1 MRADALDGLVAFA
14 LVAEKRSFTGAAA
27 TLRVTRSA
35 VSQAIKVLESRIG
48 VTLLARTTR
57 DVGLTEAG
65 QAFYDRV
72 RPAMAEIIAA
82 SEAASALGGK
92 PAGLL
97 RLNVPRVAVATV
109 IAPLLPA
116 LRQAYPDITVEIFTE
131 DRFANIV
138 EAGFDAGVRLGELIE
153 KDMVSIRLTPPDR
166 LIVIGAPSYLERR
179 GHPAHP
185 RDLAAHDCINFRQ
198 SSRGG
203 LYRWEF
209 EDAGEDFN
217 VAVNGGVIVNDT
229 DMKLRATVD
238 GLGLSYELESVARPF
253 IEAGALVPTLLPYA
267 TQTPGFYLYFPARS
281 QVLPKLRAFIS
292 CASKARWTP

>member
-1 MRADALDGLVAFA
+1 MRSDSLDGLVAFA
-14 LVAEKRSFTGAAA
+14 LVAEQRSFTAAAA

-35 VSQAIKVLESRIG
+35 VSQAIKVLERRLG
-48 VTLLARTTR
+48 VALLARTTR

-65 QAFYDRV
+65 KVFYDRV
-72 RPAMAEIIAA
+72 RPALTEIIAA
-82 SEAASALGGK
+82 SEAVTAIGGR

-97 RLNVPRVAVATV
+97 RLNAPRVAVATV
-109 IAPLLPA
+109 IAPLLPT

-138 EAGFDAGVRLGELIE
+138 EGGFDAGVRLGELVE
-153 KDMVSIRLTPPDR
+153 KDMVSVRLTAPDR
-166 LIVIGAPSYLERR
+166 LVVIGAPSYFDRR

-209 EDAGEDFN
+209 EEAGEDFD
-217 VAVNGGVIVNDT
+217 VAVNGGIIVNET
-229 DMKLRATVD
+229 DMKLRATID

-292 CASKARWTP
+292 CATQAR

>member
-14 LVAEKRSFTGAAA
+14 LVAEQRSFTGAAA

-35 VSQAIKVLESRIG
+35 VSQAVKVLETRLA
-48 VTLLARTTR
+48 VALLARTTR
-57 DVGLTEAG
+57 DVALTEAG

-72 RPAMAEIIAA
+72 RPAIAEIIAA
-82 SEAASALGGK
+82 SEAASDFGGT

-97 RLNVPRVAVATV
+97 RLNVPRLAVATV
-109 IAPLLPA
+109 IAPLLPGFRA
-116 LRQAYPDITVEIFTE
+116 AHPAITVEVFTE

-138 EAGFDAGVRLGELIE
+138 EAGFDAGVRLGELVE
-153 KDMVSIRLTPPDR
+153 KDMVSVRLTPPDR
-166 LIVIGAPSYLERR
+166 LIVIGAPSYFERR

-209 EDAGEDFN
+209 EEAGEEFD

-229 DMKLRATVD
+229 DMKLRATID
-238 GLGLSYELESVARPF
+238 ELGLSYELESVARPF
-253 IEAGALVPTLLPYA
+253 IEAGALVPTLLAYA
-267 TQTPGFYLYFPARS
+267 TQTPGFFLYFPARS
-281 QVLPKLRAFIS
+281 QVLPKLRAFIDFT
-292 CASKARWTP
+292 R